1 MIGCGERFFT
11 YFQKAVIRFPI
22 YSWPTGSSSCRE
34 YLWRF
39 AKKKAD
45 LTGLLSVRSS
55 GSVAT
60 STSAGLAGGH
70 VFAIHTEADGNK
82 WSELPEP
89 PSLN

>member
-1 MIGCGERFFT
+1 MANWVFVVPGISLAICE
-11 YFQKAVIRFPI
+11 KN
-22 YSWPTGSSSCRE
+22 
-34 YLWRF
+34 
-39 AKKKAD
+39 AD

-70 VFAIHTEADGNK
+70 VFAIHAEADGNK